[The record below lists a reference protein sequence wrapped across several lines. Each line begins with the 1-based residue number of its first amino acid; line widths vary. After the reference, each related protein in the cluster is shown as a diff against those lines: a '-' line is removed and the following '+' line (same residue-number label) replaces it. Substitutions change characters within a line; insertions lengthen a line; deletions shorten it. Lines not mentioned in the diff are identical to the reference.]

1 MKKILLFSSLCGLS
15 ALLLLARSP
24 GGVEGVDAWF
34 KTLPIGTDLQ
44 GRYQWVDVAGDSV
57 LQYAQG
63 WTGSP
68 YVYTQDRSLIK
79 ALNFNPA
86 IDFSKG

>member
-15 ALLLLARSP
+15 ALFLLARSP

-34 KTLPIGTDLQ
+34 KAIPVGPDLQ
-44 GRYQWVDVAGDSV
+44 GKYQWVDVAGDSV

-63 WTGSP
+63 RIP
-68 YVYTQDRSLIK
+68 LLFLYL
-79 ALNFNPA
+79 
-86 IDFSKG
+86 